1 MDDKDYTSLLG
12 KESGSSW
19 SDIASAYFT
28 KGEKKDKKARNILL
42 ASLFFNAREARMQSN
57 VVKNLQEL
65 ERQKTFD
72 NAQVTN
78 RWNAYNTLMDNDSA
92 FKKDPNYFKIQAE
105 AEFARKNP
113 NFDLS
118 TQDARNTRTQEI
130 LDYEQ
135 ALKDLHM
142 EKLKTG
148 NVGKRLSKEEFFK
161 PFEDY
166 YVSQTRK
173 IAAPENISLVHKG
186 FSFLTGDKKQ
196 KLSEIE
202 LKRQREAA
210 TRTSFE
216 YLLSPDVIKD
226 KASIDLYRDPN
237 EFTYTKDEAASYI
250 IQTYGDN
257 VLSSNVI
264 KEIQSDTS
272 ENFTLND
279 LKGKILTTKINEDE
293 ITIRNEIQKNQTIF
307 KSIYARRNSIE
318 VNKVN
323 EKDEE
328 YLKERQ
334 AYVDLKTGLGDEQV
348 NKARVLLQQLKQTE
362 DPRLK
367 AVIDKQIDDLSV
379 GTLDRMIIS
388 NVLQL
393 TTPGTLE
400 FEEIK
405 NQIGEGKPYASMND
419 YITQAISQSYTN
431 LETIRNI
438 RP

>member
-78 RWNAYNTLMDNDSA
+78 RWNAYNTLMDNDAA

-362 DPRLK
+362 EPRLK

>member
-78 RWNAYNTLMDNDSA
+78 RWNAYNTLMDNDAA

>member
-1 MDDKDYTSLLG
+1 MADKDFTSLLG
-12 KESGSSW
+12 RDSSSSW
-19 SDIASAYFT
+19 KDIAGAYLS
-28 KGEKKDKKARNILL
+28 GGRKKDNRARNVLL
-42 ASLFFNAREARMQSN
+42 ATLFFNAKEARMQSN
-57 VVKNLQEL
+57 VVNNLKEL

-78 RWNAYNTLMDNDSA
+78 RWNAYNTLMDNDAS

-113 NFDLS
+113 NFNLN
-118 TQDARNTRTQEI
+118 TQDARNTRKEEI
-130 LDYEQ
+130 LEYEQ

-166 YVSQTRK
+166 YVSESRK

-186 FSFLTGDKKQ
+186 FSFLTGNKKQ
-196 KLSEIE
+196 KLSELE
-202 LKRQREAA
+202 SKRQREAA

-216 YLLSPDVIKD
+216 YLLSPDVIQD

-237 EFTYTKDEAASYI
+237 EFSYTKDEAASYI
-250 IQTYGDN
+250 ITTYGDN

-264 KEIQSDTS
+264 KEIQDDVS
-272 ENFTLND
+272 EGFTLND

-293 ITIRNEIQKNQTIF
+293 ITIRNEIKKNQSIF
-307 KSIYARRNSIE
+307 KTIYARRNNIAIDD
-318 VNKVN
+318 VN
-323 EKDEE
+323 EKDEN

-334 AYVDLKTGLGDEQV
+334 AYVDLETGLGDEEV
-348 NKARVLLQQLKQTE
+348 NKARVLIQQLKQTNE
-362 DPRLK
+362 PKLK
-367 AVIDKQIDDLSV
+367 AVINKQIDDLTL
-379 GTLDRMIIS
+379 GTLDRMIVS

-405 NQIGEGKPYASMND
+405 NQIGEGKTYSTMNE
-419 YITQAISQSYTN
+419 YISHAISQSYTN
-431 LETIRNI
+431 LDTIRQS

>member
-1 MDDKDYTSLLG
+1 MADKDYTSLLG

-19 SDIASAYFT
+19 SDIASAYLT
-28 KGEKKDKKARNILL
+28 KGKKTDKKARNILL
-42 ASLFFNAREARMQSN
+42 ASLFFNTREARMQSN

-78 RWNAYNTLMDNDSA
+78 RWNAYNTLMDNDAA

-186 FSFLTGDKKQ
+186 FSFLTGKKKQ

-272 ENFTLND
+272 EDFTLND

-307 KSIYARRNSIE
+307 KSIYARRNNIE

-334 AYVDLKTGLGDEQV
+334 AYVDLQTGLGDEQV
-348 NKARVLLQQLKQTE
+348 NKARVLIQQLKQTE
-362 DPRLK
+362 DPRLR

-419 YITQAISQSYTN
+419 YITQAISQSYTS
-431 LETIRNI
+431 LETIRKV

>member
-28 KGEKKDKKARNILL
+28 KGKKKDKKARNILL

-57 VVKNLQEL
+57 VVKNLEEL

-78 RWNAYNTLMDNDSA
+78 RWNAYNTLMDNDAA

-272 ENFTLND
+272 EDFTLND

-307 KSIYARRNSIE
+307 KSIYARRNGIE
-318 VNKVN
+318 VNAVN

-334 AYVDLKTGLGDEQV
+334 AYVDLQTGLGDEQV
-348 NKARVLLQQLKQTE
+348 NKARVLIQQLKQTE

>member
-78 RWNAYNTLMDNDSA
+78 RWNAYNTLMDNDAA

-307 KSIYARRNSIE
+307 KSIYARRNNIE